1 MHGLV
6 RDRML
11 QVGERISAECLLND
25 GNPLGEIQ
33 WSKGIDNPLIPSIN
47 QSRVEFVV
55 SAADHLLPLIC
66 QGRVAQFPVHI
77 ITFHLNVT
85 CKALFSPR
93 RSSNVVAVVF

>member
-6 RDRML
+6 RDRMYN
-11 QVGERISAECLLND
+11 VGERISAECLLND
-25 GNPLGEIQ
+25 GNPPGEIH
-33 WSKGIDNPLIPSIN
+33 WSKGAGDPLIPSIN

-77 ITFHLNVT
+77 ITFYLNVT
-85 CKALFSPR
+85 CKALFFSR
-93 RSSNVVAVVF
+93 